1 MFIKFLQIN
10 KNCLIR
16 YKNILC
22 ILYIMSIKLQGIVSL
37 FVALII
43 ILAVNPKVVNNIYGS
58 ILGRL
63 FLISIVIFF
72 AMNNTTL
79 GSLVALVIIT
89 ALNQFGSFVEG
100 FEQPTNVSDDKVSEN
115 VDTNSRQLG
124 LTSSSNDTSN
134 KKISELKQQIAEGT
148 AGIDK
153 EDIKIA
159 IMSKDS
165 KEFPVDPNMNSS
177 SEVSPSSSGMLN
189 PSSST
194 LEGFSSYAMAY

>member
-1 MFIKFLQIN
+1 
-10 KNCLIR
+10 
-16 YKNILC
+16 
-22 ILYIMSIKLQGIVSL
+22 MSIKSQGIVFI

-43 ILAVNPKVVNNIYGS
+43 ILAVNPKIVNNIYGS

-63 FLISIVIFF
+63 FLISTVIFF

-79 GSLVALVIIT
+79 GLLVVLVIIT

-100 FEQPTNVSDDKVSEN
+100 FEQPTTFNDNNVSKN
-115 VDTNSRQLG
+115 VDTNGRQLV
-124 LTSSSNDTSN
+124 LTASASDTSN
-134 KKISELKQQIAEGT
+134 KKISELKQQIAEGRAEGT

-153 EDIKIA
+153 EDIKVA

-165 KEFPVDPNMNSS
+165 KKFPVDPNMNSS

-194 LEGFSSYAMAY
+194 LEGFSSYSMVY